1 MRLNNRYTIILTP
14 ITQPTCGL
22 ELKVNATDA
31 TNKKRS
37 AKLVELI
44 KKILDVGKMLMKKNK
59 VTFVKFILIYLATST
74 FICVISAWWM
84 CEGGNNLLLKNYGI
98 TEYAMGEE
106 ERYQNVKPENI
117 KRAKEIYESMFGIG
131 WPLRAIMTY
140 IFYLPYL
147 IFGYLIY
154 YFIQKKTQKH
164 DSTKKSKV

>member
-1 MRLNNRYTIILTP
+1 MEHFVTFTYFLIFVLIIVHP
-14 ITQPTCGL
+14 F
-22 ELKVNATDA
+22 
-31 TNKKRS
+31 
-37 AKLVELI
+37 LVYRF
-44 KKILDVGKMLMKKNK
+44 LMKKNK

-98 TEYAMGEE
+98 TEYAIGEE

-147 IFGYLIY
+147 IFGCLIY

-164 DSTKKSKV
+164 DSTKEKKI